1 VYRPSDRR
9 AETYAGLAT
18 SRIHVRK
25 KDETD
30 RQTDTIRPLCYERCR
45 QRTVIVTCLRLLMKV
60 NVKTIIYREYY
71 YNFART
77 RTEQMLPLIIAGDIA
92 AAVTSVMLLLI
103 ARRLRRSTSSVS
115 CMCRQH
121 PRTYLSL
128 DVARSA
134 DDSYP
139 AFDLSRD
146 DLYPSSGRRGYG
158 GRARRSDGGRS
169 SDRTTSATSIAYTFC
184 QFVGC

>member
-1 VYRPSDRR
+1 
-9 AETYAGLAT
+9 
-18 SRIHVRK
+18 
-25 KDETD
+25 
-30 RQTDTIRPLCYERCR
+30 
-45 QRTVIVTCLRLLMKV
+45 MKV

-139 AFDLSRD
+139 AFDPPRD
-146 DLYPSSGRRGYG
+146 NAICTPAAGGVATVGVPDAVMADDHQTERRQ
-158 GRARRSDGGRS
+158 RL
-169 SDRTTSATSIAYTFC
+169 
-184 QFVGC
+184 V